1 VVTHNF
7 NRNMINWIAKLY
19 KNPNEV
25 EVFYLS
31 CHPHLPFKSFKKL
44 RKNIIFSWMQYV
56 DEGLDDNQE
65 WILFYWMKK
74 DTNKKKS
81 S

>member
-1 VVTHNF
+1 
-7 NRNMINWIAKLY
+7 
-19 KNPNEV
+19 
-25 EVFYLS
+25 
-31 CHPHLPFKSFKKL
+31 
-44 RKNIIFSWMQYV
+44 MQYV